1 MQTDKHTDKRTDRHT
16 YTETDIQ
23 TDRQDIQDR
32 KVELQ
37 KYKSTLNT

>member
-16 YTETDIQ
+16 YTETDIH
-23 TDRQDIQDR
+23 TDIQDIQDR

-37 KYKSTLNT
+37 KYKSTLHT